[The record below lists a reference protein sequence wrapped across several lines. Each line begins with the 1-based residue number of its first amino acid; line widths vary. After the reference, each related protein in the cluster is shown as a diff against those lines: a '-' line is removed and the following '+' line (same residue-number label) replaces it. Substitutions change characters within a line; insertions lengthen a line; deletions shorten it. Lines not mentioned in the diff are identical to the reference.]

1 MYSQEI
7 KQMVLKRIKN
17 GEKVKSI
24 NANTG
29 ISIATIYR
37 WVKEE
42 KLESN
47 NIATPFDELSDVELL
62 QKYCNI
68 NDLDNALN
76 ICLDPKNKNNPI
88 IQSQHV
94 KILIMKSGLYDAL
107 AICEQPLFLT
117 DNVIQS
123 QRISILVMQNR
134 ICEALAICENPI
146 FEKNDSIQTQ
156 HIKILIKKGKIDEA
170 LKMCEQP
177 VFFNDKLIQSQRI
190 GILIKQGKLIEAL
203 SICERPEFVNYSFIQ
218 SQRIKILIDKGD
230 YENALMICDNP
241 FLSWDSVINKQR
253 DTIMSLLQSS
263 LDKPSEE
270 SNYTESPKGSL
281 ELAAVDTNVLFEK
294 NLDLKIMNIEY
305 SFLLLEAI
313 KKDEILSSD
322 EIDKCEI
329 SDIEKV
335 ILTTALYD
343 KQNMPLNIVLKF
355 LKQKMEEH
363 KLIKKY
369 LKVIQLLL
377 IKTKSKRRIFDIMF
391 YRDLLY
397 SFEETKSNVKP
408 SNNLLY
414 RCKPN

>member
-47 NIATPFDELSDVELL
+47 NIETPFDELSDVELL

-123 QRISILVMQNR
+123 QRISN
-134 ICEALAICENPI
+134 
-146 FEKNDSIQTQ
+146 SIQTQ

-170 LKMCEQP
+170 LKMCERLEFADYP
-177 VFFNDKLIQSQRI
+177 SIQSI
-190 GILIKQGKLIEAL
+190 
-203 SICERPEFVNYSFIQ
+203 
-218 SQRIKILIDKGD
+218 RIKILMLKDRLM
-230 YENALMICDNP
+230 EALAI
-241 FLSWDSVINKQR
+241 
-253 DTIMSLLQSS
+253 
-263 LDKPSEE
+263 SER
-270 SNYTESPKGSL
+270 
-281 ELAAVDTNVLFEK
+281 
-294 NLDLKIMNIEY
+294 
-305 SFLLLEAI
+305 
-313 KKDEILSSD
+313 
-322 EIDKCEI
+322 
-329 SDIEKV
+329 
-335 ILTTALYD
+335 
-343 KQNMPLNIVLKF
+343 PL
-355 LKQKMEEH
+355 
-363 KLIKKY
+363 
-369 LKVIQLLL
+369 
-377 IKTKSKRRIFDIMF
+377 
-391 YRDLLY
+391 
-397 SFEETKSNVKP
+397 
-408 SNNLLY
+408 
-414 RCKPN
+414 

>member
-1 MYSQEI
+1 M
-7 KQMVLKRIKN
+7 
-17 GEKVKSI
+17 
-24 NANTG
+24 
-29 ISIATIYR
+29 
-37 WVKEE
+37 
-42 KLESN
+42 
-47 NIATPFDELSDVELL
+47 
-62 QKYCNI
+62 
-68 NDLDNALN
+68 
-76 ICLDPKNKNNPI
+76 
-88 IQSQHV
+88 
-94 KILIMKSGLYDAL
+94 
-107 AICEQPLFLT
+107 
-117 DNVIQS
+117 
-123 QRISILVMQNR
+123 
-134 ICEALAICENPI
+134 AICENPRYRNNRDVQS
-146 FEKNDSIQTQ
+146 K
-156 HIKILIKKGKIDEA
+156 HIKILLKKGNLFKA
-170 LKMCEQP
+170 LKICEQP

-294 NLDLKIMNIEY
+294 NLDLEIMNIEY

-414 RCKPN
+414 RCKSN